1 MIAKGNFHGGGVKLA
16 AYLVKGHP
24 GERAELV
31 EMRGFAASDLRDAF
45 RQEDIKAR
53 EATKAETA
61 FFHCYTRLAAGERL
75 TRKQWIEIADREEKR
90 LGFTGQPRAIS
101 FHTDRATGDSHMH
114 IAWSRIAYREDGRLV
129 ALDPGLF
136 KNKLKEL
143 SREVEKDFAL
153 REVTSERA
161 ADARTRATDRAE
173 FEESRRLDTDLK
185 DVRNVIHDCLQH
197 SDNGRALNAAL
208 LAQGMVLAN
217 GDRRDCFVVVDHAG
231 GHHALNKKLTG
242 LTLEEMRGRL
252 SDIDRAAL
260 PSVEEAKERQARH
273 SAAREARREHEQP
286 AAAKTPGH
294 PNTPSDGHARTAET
308 PRNAEAEKNSSKRE
322 LGKTAGEIRTAWAI
336 TRHRGAESFTE
347 EIEKRGLILVYVTP
361 EQAKASE
368 RAQAFAKAINRQNR
382 ALREGFAVVDQ
393 RGTVT
398 RIDQRVT
405 GDLRAEIDKR
415 LGGID
420 RADLMSVGDARQV
433 MRDANRAAWQAEKE
447 KQRAI
452 RRMNAPLGK
461 TAGDIRTAWTLTQT
475 AGQLEEALAARGM
488 TIARV
493 TAEEAYASERGNAF
507 AKEIG
512 NAARVL
518 KEGELV
524 VVNGFGSTY
533 RLDERTTGNF
543 RPEID
548 KRLAGVDAGSLLSV
562 TDAATAMHEASRASY
577 AEAARIEREKARP
590 ATKIETVIA
599 DALKSTMTGHDFG
612 AAIDKA
618 GLTIARATPADLLAL
633 DALRRDDE
641 RAAATGLEASGRHLA
656 RLEVGEFAAVNRAG
670 DVFRLNPYKLD
681 FAEIEQRLADTQRRM
696 PSVVEARAGHEVA
709 RKEKAALWEQRT
721 SDNAARRI
729 ARDEAKDAQRTL
741 RGVGKTAY
749 RETGKVE
756 RSAEK
761 TAGRTAGIVGR
772 GVLGALAG
780 FFKLFDLF
788 PAKPPSPEQQ
798 KRNYYAAQEQQ
809 ATDDLAAKKE
819 ANVQDV
825 LRQIARDDQERE
837 RRRRERGGYDDDY
850 GRGRER

>member
-75 TRKQWIEIADREEKR
+75 TREQWIEIADREEKR

-136 KNKLKEL
+136 KTKLKEL

-161 ADARTRATDRAE
+161 ADAKTRATDRAE
-173 FEESRRLDTDLK
+173 FEESRRLGTDLK
-185 DVRNVIHDCLQH
+185 EVRNVIHDCLQH

-217 GDRRDCFVVVDHAG
+217 GDRRDCFVVVDHEG
-231 GHHALNKKLTG
+231 GHHALNKRLTG
-242 LTLEEMRGRL
+242 LTLEEIRGRL
-252 SDIDRAAL
+252 SDLDRAAL

-273 SAAREARREHEQP
+273 RAAREARRQHDRP
-286 AAAKTPGH
+286 APAKAPERA
-294 PNTPSDGHARTAET
+294 NTLSDGPARAAET
-308 PRNAEAEKNSSKRE
+308 PRTAEAEKNSSKRE

-336 TRHRGAESFTE
+336 TRHRGAEGFAE

-415 LGGID
+415 LAGID
-420 RADLMSVGDARQV
+420 PAGLMSVGDARQV
-433 MRDANRAAWQAEKE
+433 MRDANKAAWHAEQE
-447 KQRAI
+447 QRRAVE
-452 RRMNAPLGK
+452 RMNRPLGK
-461 TAGDIRTAWTLTQT
+461 TAGEIRTAWTLAQT

-493 TAEEAYASERGNAF
+493 TPEEAYASERANAF

-512 NAARVL
+512 NSARVL
-518 KEGELV
+518 KKGELV

-533 RLDERTTGNF
+533 RLDEHTTGNF

-548 KRLAGVDAGSLLSV
+548 KRLGGIDAGSLLSV
-562 TDAATAMHEASRASY
+562 TDAAAAMREASRASF
-577 AEAARIEREKARP
+577 AEARRIEREKARP
-590 ATKIETVIA
+590 ATKIETAITG
-599 DALKSTMTGHDFG
+599 ALRSTMTGHEF
-612 AAIDKA
+612 AEAIDKK
-618 GLTIARATPADLLAL
+618 GLTITRVTTADLRAL
-633 DALRRDDE
+633 DALRRNDE
-641 RAAATGLEASGRHLA
+641 LAAATGLESTGRNFA
-656 RLEVGEFAAVNRAG
+656 KLEVGDFAAVTRAG
-670 DVFRLNPYKLD
+670 DVFRLNPHKLD

-696 PSVVEARAGHEVA
+696 PSVVEARAGYEVA
-709 RKEKAALWEQRT
+709 RNRRAAQSEQRQA
-721 SDNAARRI
+721 DNAARRVSR
-729 ARDEAKDAQRTL
+729 AEAVTAQRDM
-741 RGVGKTAY
+741 RRAGRTAY
-749 RETGKVE
+749 RETGKTE
-756 RSAEK
+756 RATEKAADKGGNLVSRMVSAFLSLF
-761 TAGRTAGIVGR
+761 TAFEIA
-772 GVLGALAG
+772 
-780 FFKLFDLF
+780 
-788 PAKPPSPEQQ
+788 PAPPPSPEQQ
-798 KRNYYAAQEQQ
+798 ERNHRAAQEQQ
-809 ATDDLAAKKE
+809 TTDELAAKKE
-819 ANVQDV
+819 SSLQDI

-837 RRRRERGGYDDDY
+837 RQRRERGGYDDDY